1 MYTTTTVTNLI
12 FQFKKCQISAIQLVL
27 KQLFCHIL
35 KNPSQKWCVIEMHKT
50 CQNYAKK
57 RKKAVRTL
65 LLFKK
70 IIKAAN

>member
-1 MYTTTTVTNLI
+1 MSNKCNSTSVKTT
-12 FQFKKCQISAIQLVL
+12 F
-27 KQLFCHIL
+27 FCHIL